1 MREVLPMPASPATST
16 TQPLCPA
23 AASSHSARSARCR
36 SRSSSSIVLFMCC
49 GYWVGLYLMGVEWT
63 IFDRSGRMVHH
74 SVMPETASPPL
85 LETPE
90 SEEAFLQTLLNRI
103 SPTPNAALV
112 LKVALKYAS
121 AHPKKLSPE
130 LLLTSLRTRG
140 EQMAPDWVKN
150 LGPTLGAQDAMNLT
164 GLSKSGLH
172 KAKDEDRIFA
182 LRLPGENFDRFPFFQ
197 FA

>member
-1 MREVLPMPASPATST
+1 
-16 TQPLCPA
+16 
-23 AASSHSARSARCR
+23 
-36 SRSSSSIVLFMCC
+36 
-49 GYWVGLYLMGVEWT
+49 
-63 IFDRSGRMVHH
+63 MV
-74 SVMPETASPPL
+74 ETAQSAL
-85 LETPE
+85 LEASE

-130 LLLTSLRTRG
+130 LLVTSLRTRG

-150 LGPTLGAQDAMNLT
+150 LGQTLGAQDAMNLT

-182 LRLPGENFDRFPFFQ
+182 LRLPGENFDRFPLFQ
-197 FA
+197 FAAGHVREWIPTLLSKVGNGLPAAHFLAIPRKRLQNRSYIDLLRGADDAAVVEAMLDHADSIGDEARSVTPPA